1 MSEYGPLWE
10 ALNDIR
16 ERIARMETSLASYT
30 GQISER
36 CERRA
41 DRLKS
46 VEARLAELEK
56 RVWLM
61 IGAASVISSLSTA
74 VFTVLMQHM
83 GV

>member
-1 MSEYGPLWE
+1 MSENGPLWE

-74 VFTVLMQHM
+74 VLTVLMQHM